1 MPAQIPLDLPHQA
14 SHARDDI
21 VLSGSNRLA
30 VEAIDAW
37 PAWRHSV
44 LVIVG
49 PPCSGKTHLAEA
61 WAERTGATP
70 VRDGGVTALLGRPD
84 FRAVI
89 DDLDRAELPESE
101 LFAIVNAAR
110 LGGGTLLATARR
122 PPREIPVALSDLRS
136 RLAAATVAELGAPD
150 DELLAG
156 VLVKLFAD
164 RQIDIEAKAVRY
176 LAERMERSLDAARR
190 LVAAADREAL
200 ASKERMSRRL
210 LKRVLDREQEAM
222 RHQTVVSGPYPAA
235 TED

>member
-1 MPAQIPLDLPHQA
+1 MPHQA

-30 VEAIDAW
+30 VEAIDSW

-44 LVIVG
+44 LVVVG
-49 PPCSGKTHLAEA
+49 PPGSGKTHLAAA
-61 WAERTGATP
+61 WAERAGAVP
-70 VRDGGVTALLGRPD
+70 LGRGGVSALLEQAD
-84 FRAVI
+84 FHAVI
-89 DDLDRAELPESE
+89 DDIDRTDMAEDE

-110 LGGGTLLATARR
+110 LGGGTLLATSRR
-122 PPREIPVALSDLRS
+122 QPRELPFALADLRS

-156 VLVKLFAD
+156 VLMKLFAD
-164 RQIDIEAKAVRY
+164 RQIDIDAKALRY
-176 LAERMERSLDAARR
+176 LTERMERSLDEARL

-200 ASKERMSRRL
+200 ASKERVTRRL
-210 LKRVLDREQEAM
+210 LKRVLDRGEEAV

-235 TED
+235 TEE

>member
-21 VLSGSNRLA
+21 VLSASNRLA
-30 VEAIDAW
+30 VEAIDSW

-49 PPCSGKTHLAEA
+49 PPGSGKSHLASA
-61 WAERTGATP
+61 WAERAGAVP
-70 VRDGGVTALLGRPD
+70 VRRGGVSALLDQPD
-84 FRAVI
+84 FRAVLDDI
-89 DDLDRAELPESE
+89 DRCDLAEDE
-101 LFAIVNAAR
+101 LFAVVNAAR
-110 LGGGTLLATARR
+110 LGGGTLLATSRR
-122 PPREIPVALSDLRS
+122 MPRDLTFALADLRS

-164 RQIDIEAKAVRY
+164 RQIDIDAKALRY
-176 LAERMERSLDAARR
+176 LGERMERSLDAARQ
-190 LVAAADREAL
+190 LVAAVDREAL
-200 ASKERMSRRL
+200 ASKERVTRRL
-210 LKRVLDREQEAM
+210 LKRVLDRDAEAV

-235 TED
+235 TEE